1 MKAEI
6 EPEKEKP
13 QIRIQMRGENM
24 KYRGKRCFGIL
35 MLAVC
40 GVIAGCSAQKVY
52 QDQQKV
58 RGFVDSLRTL

>member
-1 MKAEI
+1 
-6 EPEKEKP
+6 
-13 QIRIQMRGENM
+13 M

-35 MLAVC
+35 TLAVC
-40 GVIAGCSAQKVY
+40 GVIAGCSAQRVY